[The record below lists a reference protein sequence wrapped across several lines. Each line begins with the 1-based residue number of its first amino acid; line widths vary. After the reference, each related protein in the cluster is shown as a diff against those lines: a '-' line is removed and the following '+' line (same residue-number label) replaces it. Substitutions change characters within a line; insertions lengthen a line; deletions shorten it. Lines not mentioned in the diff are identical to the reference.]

1 MFEKMELDET
11 LEEYNKRIKKQ
22 QEAHKHNFLSRF
34 LETAENTIKKKE
46 IDNAIFKKPAFLRT
60 KDDKNSPVKSPQKP
74 KSILKSAKSIAEPK
88 QELIKLEETKIKP
101 EEIQPAAFT
110 S

>member
-1 MFEKMELDET
+1 
-11 LEEYNKRIKKQ
+11 
-22 QEAHKHNFLSRF
+22 

-88 QELIKLEETKIKP
+88 
-101 EEIQPAAFT
+101 
-110 S
+110 